1 MRATSRHVSCL
12 TSRRSLIYTHI
23 NTCASTPCFQHS
35 AFHTRLYLLGL
46 NRSGL
51 GGLRG
56 ERIGLRLRLRLSLG
70 GGGLRGALRIDLREL
85 NGRGNRL
92 LVNLF
97 PDE

>member
-1 MRATSRHVSCL
+1 MRIH
-12 TSRRSLIYTHI
+12 
-23 NTCASTPCFQHS
+23 FQLPTFCVPHM
-35 AFHTRLYLLGL
+35 TLYLLGL
-46 NRSGL
+46 DGGGL

-70 GGGLRGALRIDLREL
+70 GGGLSGALRIDLREL

-97 PDE
+97 PGE